1 MSRSP
6 QRCKKGGRVSPT
18 PLIELQR
25 RLSEAGRIR
34 MGEKGPKGEPKR
46 LSTWRLT
53 SPDVGL
59 IEQAAALY
67 GGKPEPWESPT
78 GGQFQLTTTTAELPV
93 LVLVNYSL
101 RQSYEYRTSPTLVER
116 RCDGQEMD
124 DGQPCKCAA
133 EGEDKCDLI
142 TRLTVALPELT
153 TLLGWRLESKGENA
167 ARELLGSLELVQGVA
182 QGRPFVPAK
191 LRIVER
197 RGNVNGQAVRYV
209 VPVLDCQVSYEQL
222 AASTQPALERGSNGP
237 DGYLPIPPRLVA
249 AVGLKEAL
257 EAAPVPAARTAR
269 SAAPIP
275 DGSDLEFVDQ
285 PVPVPDD
292 TPGAKPSPRATPQQ
306 KKKLDVL
313 VGTLREK
320 GFVHTEH
327 LYQAV
332 AHMREIDADAV
343 LIKVGTAEGGK
354 VSWALLRDDL
364 SKDEA
369 SNLIDR
375 LDRFETTTAA
385 IHEEAG

>member
-1 MSRSP
+1 M
-6 QRCKKGGRVSPT
+6 SPT

-34 MGEKGPKGEPKR
+34 MGEKGPKGEPRR
-46 LSTWRLT
+46 LTHWRLT
-53 SPDVGL
+53 SPDQGL
-59 IEQAAALY
+59 IAQAAGLY
-67 GGKPEPWESPT
+67 GGTPTPWESPT
-78 GGQFQLTTTTAELPV
+78 GPQFQLTTETSELPV

-101 RQSYEYRTSPTLVER
+101 RQSYELRTSPTLVER
-116 RCDGQEMD
+116 RCDGIEMD
-124 DGQPCKCAA
+124 DGQPCKCVA
-133 EGEDKCDLI
+133 EGDDKCSLI

-167 ARELLGSLELVQGVA
+167 ARELLGSLELVQGIA

-197 RGNVNGQAVRYV
+197 RGNVKGQAVRYV

-222 AASTQPALERGSNGP
+222 ASGGRPALEPGNGEMS
-237 DGYLPIPPRLVA
+237 YTPIPPRLMA

-257 EAAPVPAARTAR
+257 EAEPVPTTRTAR

-275 DGSDLEFVDQ
+275 EGDDLLFEDQ

-292 TPGAKPSPRATPQQ
+292 APPGKEITEAKRSPKITSDQ
-306 KKKLDVL
+306 KKKLNVL
-313 VGTLREK
+313 VGTLRDADRL
-320 GFVHTEH
+320 HTEH
-327 LYQAV
+327 LYMAV
-332 AHMREIDADAV
+332 AKMRDENIETYA
-343 LIKVGTAEGGK
+343 TGGLLDQIERK
-354 VSWALLRDDL
+354 EKEPLHWSPLRDAL

-375 LDRFETTTAA
+375 LEKLEAA
-385 IHEEAG
+385 E

>member
-1 MSRSP
+1 
-6 QRCKKGGRVSPT
+6 VSPT

-46 LSTWRLT
+46 LTTWRLT

-78 GGQFQLTTTTAELPV
+78 GGQFQLTTSTAELPV

-167 ARELLGSLELVQGVA
+167 ARELLGSLELVQGIA

-222 AASTQPALERGSNGP
+222 AAGARPALERGNGP
-237 DGYLPIPPRLVA
+237 EGYKPIPPLLTA
-249 AVGLKEAL
+249 MVGLKEAL
-257 EAAPVPAARTAR
+257 EAPAVEPARTAR

-275 DGSDLEFVDQ
+275 PADDLLFENS

-292 TPGAKPSPRATPQQ
+292 SPGGKEITEAKRSSKITADQ
-306 KKKLDVL
+306 KKKLNVL
-313 VGTLREK
+313 VGTLREA
-320 GFVHTEH
+320 GRLHTQH
-327 LYQAV
+327 LYMAV
-332 AHMREIDADAV
+332 AKLRGVVGDSAVLVPDGGIDA
-343 LIKVGTAEGGK
+343 EG
-354 VSWALLRDDL
+354 VFHWAPLRDSL

-375 LDRFETTTAA
+375 LERLEAAATA
-385 IHEEAG
+385 

>member
-1 MSRSP
+1 
-6 QRCKKGGRVSPT
+6 
-18 PLIELQR
+18 
-25 RLSEAGRIR
+25 
-34 MGEKGPKGEPKR
+34 MGEKGPKGEPRR

-78 GGQFQLTTTTAELPV
+78 GGQFQLTTSTAELPV

-101 RQSYEYRTSPTLVER
+101 RQSYELRTSPTLVER
-116 RCDGQEMD
+116 RCDGVELEN
-124 DGQPCKCAA
+124 GEPCICAA
-133 EGEDKCDLI
+133 EGEDKCALI

-197 RGNVNGQAVRYV
+197 RGNVNGQAVRYI
-209 VPVLDCQVSYEQL
+209 VPVLDCQVSYQAL
-222 AASTQPALERGSNGP
+222 ASGGRQALESGNGP
-237 DGYLPIPPRLVA
+237 EGYLPIPPRLA
-249 AVGLKEAL
+249 QAVGLKDAL
-257 EAAPVPAARTAR
+257 ETPVVEPARTAR

-275 DGSDLEFVDQ
+275 PADDLLFEGS

-292 TPGAKPSPRATPQQ
+292 SPGGKEITQTKRSPKITADQ
-306 KKKLDVL
+306 KKKLNVL
-313 VGTLREK
+313 VGTLREA
-320 GFVHTEH
+320 GRLHTEH
-327 LYQAV
+327 LYMAV
-332 AHMREIDADAV
+332 A
-343 LIKVGTAEGGK
+343 K
-354 VSWALLRDDL
+354 LRDVDPEGFIKNSQDDSTGLHWGPLRDTL
-364 SKDEA
+364 SKEEA

-375 LDRFETTTAA
+375 LERLEAAATA
-385 IHEEAG
+385 

>member
-1 MSRSP
+1 M
-6 QRCKKGGRVSPT
+6 SPT

-34 MGEKGPKGEPKR
+34 MGEKGPKGEPRR
-46 LSTWRLT
+46 LTHWRLT
-53 SPDVGL
+53 SPDEGL
-59 IEQAAALY
+59 ISQAAGLY
-67 GGKPEPWESPT
+67 GGTPTPWESPT
-78 GGQFQLTTTTAELPV
+78 GPQFQLTTETSELPV

-101 RQSYEYRTSPTLVER
+101 RQSYELRTSPTLVER
-116 RCDGQEMD
+116 RCDGIEMD

-133 EGEDKCDLI
+133 EGDDKCALI

-197 RGNVNGQAVRYV
+197 HGNVNGQAVRYV

-222 AASTQPALERGSNGP
+222 AGGGRPALEPGNGEMS
-237 DGYLPIPPRLVA
+237 YKPIPPRLMA

-257 EAAPVPAARTAR
+257 EAEPVAAARTAR

-275 DGSDLEFVDQ
+275 EGDDLEFEDQ

-292 TPGAKPSPRATPQQ
+292 APRAEVVEAKRPPKPSKAMLA
-306 KKKLDVL
+306 KLNVL
-313 VGTLREK
+313 VGTLRDN
-320 GFVHTEH
+320 GRLHTEH
-327 LYQAV
+327 LYMAV
-332 AHMREIDADAV
+332 AKMRELDPEKFIADNQNEIDTFDSDGMER
-343 LIKVGTAEGGK
+343 IKYELHYGP
-354 VSWALLRDDL
+354 LRDTL

-369 SNLIDR
+369 HNLIDR
-375 LDRFETTTAA
+375 LEKLEAA
-385 IHEEAG
+385 E

>member
-1 MSRSP
+1 M
-6 QRCKKGGRVSPT
+6 SPT

-46 LSTWRLT
+46 LTHWRLT
-53 SPDVGL
+53 SPDKGL
-59 IEQAAALY
+59 IEQAAGLY
-67 GGKPEPWESPT
+67 GGSPAAWESPT
-78 GGQFQLTTTTAELPV
+78 GPQFELKTETAELPV

-116 RCDGQEMD
+116 RCDGIEMD
-124 DGQPCKCAA
+124 DGKPCLCAA

-197 RGNVNGQAVRYV
+197 RGNVGGQAVRYV
-209 VPVLDCQVSYEQL
+209 VPVLDCQVSYQAL
-222 AASTQPALERGSNGP
+222 ASQVTALEAGNGTDTTQGYKTIEAARERGS
-237 DGYLPIPPRLVA
+237 LR
-249 AVGLKEAL
+249 EAL
-257 EAAPVPAARTAR
+257 ATAPAPRTTSGR

-275 DGSDLEFVDQ
+275 ESDVLEFEDQ
-285 PVPVPDD
+285 PIPVPDD
-292 TPGAKPSPRATPQQ
+292 TPRKAVAETKRPPKITADQ
-306 KKKLDVL
+306 KKKLNVL
-313 VGTLREK
+313 VGQLRDSDRL
-320 GFVHTEH
+320 HTEH

-332 AHMREIDADAV
+332 AKMR
-343 LIKVGTAEGGK
+343 GCPG
-354 VSWALLRDDL
+354 VSELTDVMGVDPTDLHYGPLRDTL
-364 SKDEA
+364 SREEA
-369 SNLIDR
+369 SSLIDR
-375 LDRFETTTAA
+375 LQKLQDAT
-385 IHEEAG
+385 

>member
-1 MSRSP
+1 
-6 QRCKKGGRVSPT
+6 VSPT

-116 RCDGQEMD
+116 RCDGETMD
-124 DGQPCKCAA
+124 NDEPCLCAA

-153 TLLGWRLESKGENA
+153 TLLGWRLESKGQNA

-209 VPVLDCQVSYEQL
+209 VPVLDCQVSYEQF
-222 AASTQPALERGSNGP
+222 ATSGQPALERGSNGP
-237 DGYLPIPPRLVA
+237 EGYLPIPQRLMA

-257 EAAPVPAARTAR
+257 EATPAPAARTAR

-275 DGSDLEFVDQ
+275 PAADLLFEDS
-285 PVPVPDD
+285 PVPVPDEAL
-292 TPGAKPSPRATPQQ
+292 PGKEITEAKRSPKITADQ
-306 KKKLDVL
+306 KKKLNVL
-313 VGTLREK
+313 VGTLREAERL
-320 GFVHTEH
+320 HTEH
-327 LYQAV
+327 LYMAV
-332 AHMREIDADAV
+332 A
-343 LIKVGTAEGGK
+343 K
-354 VSWALLRDDL
+354 LRDEPDALPAGELHWAPLRDTL
-364 SKDEA
+364 SKEEA

-375 LDRFETTTAA
+375 LEKLEAA
-385 IHEEAG
+385 E